1 MTILDAAC
9 WAVCLV
15 LVASGATKVADPAPF
30 AAAVGALG
38 GRRPVPPTTSVVVG
52 VIEVVLGLS
61 ALVLGGPGPAALVAV
76 AYAAFAA
83 VVLVAR
89 RRGLASC
96 GCFGARSGAPSATH
110 AVINLCSAGVAGAA
124 ALTDPP
130 ALLDGLEGL
139 STLAAVAVVAAV
151 LLGACAIVVADTR

>member
-30 AAAVGALG
+30 AAAVAALG
-38 GRRPVPPTTSVVVG
+38 RTRSPRPVVATGVGLVEVALGLAALVVG
-52 VIEVVLGLS
+52 
-61 ALVLGGPGPAALVAV
+61 GPWPAALVAL

-96 GCFGARSGAPSATH
+96 GCFGARSGAPSTTH
-110 AVINLCSAGVAGAA
+110 AVINGASAAVAGAA

-130 ALLDGLEGL
+130 ALVDGLDGLG
-139 STLAAVAVVAAV
+139 TLAALAVVAAV
-151 LLGACAIVVADTR
+151 VLVACAIVVADTR